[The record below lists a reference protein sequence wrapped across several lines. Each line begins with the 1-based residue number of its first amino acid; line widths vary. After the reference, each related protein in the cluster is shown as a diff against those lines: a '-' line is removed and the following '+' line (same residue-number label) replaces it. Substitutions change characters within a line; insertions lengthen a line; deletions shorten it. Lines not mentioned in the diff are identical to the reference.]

1 MRTKKGKQFPK
12 TGSMFPRGSSSN
24 GGAPLLARLVAE
36 ALREHFATKPHA
48 VKTVMAWTEASDRT
62 VKNWF
67 AGTHEPNGT
76 NLIALARHS
85 DHVFQLFLSL
95 TRHDP
100 DITDQLIGLRTQLGA
115 TILMIDGL
123 LSSQD

>member
-1 MRTKKGKQFPK
+1 MCP
-12 TGSMFPRGSSSN
+12 PSSSGN

-36 ALREHFATKPHA
+36 ALREHFATEPHA
-48 VKTVMAWTEASDRT
+48 IKTVMIWTKASDRT

-76 NLIALARHS
+76 HLIALARHS
-85 DHVFQLFLSL
+85 DRVFRLFLSL
-95 TRHDP
+95 TRHDLV
-100 DITDQLIGLRTQLGA
+100 ITDQLIGLRTQLGA